1 MDLSFISISAIIMA
15 NIYAINWIIFLLSY
29 SVSKQVASSI
39 DHNDAASIINELV
52 SVIIPA
58 CNEESVIE
66 DIIHDLDFQS
76 YKNLEIIVVV
86 HNSTDRTYEKAINV
100 KTNHPSIILRL
111 ITKDAGKS
119 IALNHAL
126 KYAKGSLLAFFDA
139 DNRVPSKTIE
149 NMVRVIGQGY
159 DCVQVLLK
167 TKNPN
172 YNRLTTCIALEYE
185 IYPPAYSSVK
195 NLLGLN
201 AEIQGTG
208 FMIKRSVLEAVGG
221 FKNSLIEDFDLTL
234 RLSLKGYKIR
244 YAENTYVYDEKPTTW
259 RTMIRQ
265 RSRWMAGYYELIGH
279 YLLRPK
285 ILLKLLLK
293 DPFKLLL
300 LFSPT
305 ILISPLI
312 ILILPLFSLLTNITY
327 YYLPLPI
334 WLALLILYYL
344 PPVTVLVKRGYTP
357 RQAIKR
363 IPMLAA
369 FSLHWYV
376 AAFKGL
382 FVRSWASTKTEH
394 GFIKP
399 TEAIKI
405 TQR

>member
-172 YNRLTTCIALEYE
+172 YNRLTACMALEYE
-185 IYPPAYSSVK
+185 IYPPAYSSMK

-208 FMIKRSVLEAVGG
+208 FMIKR
-221 FKNSLIEDFDLTL
+221 
-234 RLSLKGYKIR
+234 
-244 YAENTYVYDEKPTTW
+244 
-259 RTMIRQ
+259 
-265 RSRWMAGYYELIGH
+265 
-279 YLLRPK
+279 
-285 ILLKLLLK
+285 
-293 DPFKLLL
+293 
-300 LFSPT
+300 
-305 ILISPLI
+305 
-312 ILILPLFSLLTNITY
+312 
-327 YYLPLPI
+327 
-334 WLALLILYYL
+334 
-344 PPVTVLVKRGYTP
+344 
-357 RQAIKR
+357 
-363 IPMLAA
+363 
-369 FSLHWYV
+369 
-376 AAFKGL
+376 
-382 FVRSWASTKTEH
+382 
-394 GFIKP
+394 
-399 TEAIKI
+399 
-405 TQR
+405 